1 MIEITEKN
9 YKQIFGRVKK
19 FFKGYKAFE
28 TWSSYDCG
36 GSKRIPHTFKMDG
49 EVYNTKLS
57 ILRQATI
64 YDKIDFIGIQYF
76 CGVLEGDNYY
86 FLEIGDEI
94 SFIMGATLNGIQ
106 ENFNNLKFGFNA
118 DLIRNISVRG
128 TVETTKK
135 VLLKEQKDSKK
146 ND

>member
-36 GSKRIPHTFKMDG
+36 GHKRIPHTFKMDG
-49 EVYNTKLS
+49 KVYDTKIS
-57 ILRQATI
+57 IQQVTI
-64 YDKIDFIGIQYF
+64 YDKTDFVGVQYF
-76 CGVLEGDNYY
+76 SDSLECGNYY

-94 SFIMGATLNGIQ
+94 SFNGNRITVKKKDYGEFHYRYTTFQ
-106 ENFNNLKFGFNA
+106 SIGF
-118 DLIRNISVRG
+118 DQLFRW
-128 TVETTKK
+128 
-135 VLLKEQKDSKK
+135 
-146 ND
+146 

>member
-9 YKQIFGRVKK
+9 YKKIFGRVKK

-49 EVYNTKLS
+49 KVYDTKIS
-57 ILRQATI
+57 IQQVTI
-64 YDKIDFIGIQYF
+64 YDKTDFVGVQYF
-76 CGVLEGDNYY
+76 SDSLEGGNYY

-94 SFIMGATLNGIQ
+94 SFNGNRITVKKKDYGEFHYRYTTFQ
-106 ENFNNLKFGFNA
+106 SIGF
-118 DLIRNISVRG
+118 DQLFRW
-128 TVETTKK
+128 
-135 VLLKEQKDSKK
+135 
-146 ND
+146 